1 MSASPAVAREVS
13 EVIREII
20 DLPRNFHEAGV
31 MSGAVL
37 EKIAAHAS
45 GLSVHRSAETGCGK
59 STLLFS
65 WISNNHTT
73 FTLSH
78 YGEIPCE
85 SYNNVKDSN
94 LLNPGVVHFE
104 LGPSQV
110 TLPKFS
116 FEKSLQIVLIDGP
129 HGFPFPQM
137 EYYYLYPNI
146 QEDGLLILDDIQI
159 PTVGWLNDFLVE
171 DEMFDLLEV
180 VETTSFFRRTSAPIF
195 NPFGD
200 DWWLQN
206 YNRSRM
212 PADDS
217 NHRSL
222 VGSIGDYWKR
232 FLSKKSQ

>member
-1 MSASPAVAREVS
+1 MSSSPAAVREVS
-13 EVIREII
+13 EMIRKII
-20 DLPRNFHEAGV
+20 DLPEDFHEAGV

-37 EKIAAHAS
+37 EAMAAHAS
-45 GLSVHRSAETGCGK
+45 GLDVHRSAETGCGK

-65 WISNNHTT
+65 WISEDHTT

-85 SYNNVKDSN
+85 SYNKVKDSN
-94 LLNPGVVHFE
+94 LLNPGIVHFE
-104 LGPSQV
+104 LGSSQV
-110 TLPKFS
+110 TLPEFS
-116 FEKSLQIVLIDGP
+116 FEEPLQIALIDGP

-137 EYYYLYPNI
+137 EYYCFYPNI
-146 QEDGLLILDDIQI
+146 QEGGLLILDDIHI

-171 DEMFDLLEV
+171 DEMFDCLEA
-180 VETTSFFRRTSAPIF
+180 VESTAFFRRTSAPTF

-212 PADDS
+212 PAEDS
-217 NHRSL
+217 NYRFLPQFIQDS
-222 VGSIGDYWKR
+222 WKR
-232 FLSKKSQ
+232 LFSRT